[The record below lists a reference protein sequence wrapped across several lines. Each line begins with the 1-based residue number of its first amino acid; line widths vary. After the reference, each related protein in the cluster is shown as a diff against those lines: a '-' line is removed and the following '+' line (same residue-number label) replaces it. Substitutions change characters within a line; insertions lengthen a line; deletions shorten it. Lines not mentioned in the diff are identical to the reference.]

1 MAPRVS
7 PMSHTAR
14 QCSMAICAS
23 PRSHGAAD
31 DCLPGATSSPSWSEV
46 DRVFADSIGIGID
59 SPAATCGYPFIED
72 RYSRVPLVVAFDQK
86 SWLARPRCRHT
97 ASAFSHCNPPYV
109 VAKRVCPLVC
119 LNNSCFAT
127 LQNLKNGTVPAEAR
141 PDLLIRK
148 VCLAQVSEIVID
160 DSDELCEVPDNLS
173 ELTCFKSSK

>member
-14 QCSMAICAS
+14 QCSMAVCAS

-109 VAKRVCPLVC
+109 VAKQVCPLVC

-148 VCLAQVSEIVID
+148 VCLAQVSKIASAQGRFVWKLLRLHLLYI
-160 DSDELCEVPDNLS
+160 
-173 ELTCFKSSK
+173 